1 MSALVEK
8 TTKASVFVQVVTG
21 AVSALGLVTPLAP
34 EHKILT
40 NLLQLEIFVQAVE
53 LLFYMWFLHSFQ
65 VENLAVKRYFDW
77 VISTPIMLFTMAAY
91 FTYQARQESKDEKK
105 PKEELNLSDIYILN
119 QPSLWTIWIAN
130 FFMLLFGFLGE
141 TGVLGTI
148 PAFTL
153 GTGALLVSFYT
164 LYQNFARF
172 SQYGQILFSF
182 MFVLWSGYG
191 VGFLL
196 PTVSKNIVYNGL
208 DILAKNFFGLFLYF
222 QIQRKVL
229 G

>member
-8 TTKASVFVQVVTG
+8 TTKASVFVQIVTG
-21 AVSALGLVTPLAP
+21 AVSALGLVVILPP

-40 NLLQLEIFVQAVE
+40 NLLQLEIFVQAIE
-53 LLFYMWFLHSFQ
+53 LMFYMWFLLSFQ

-77 VISTPIMLFTMAAY
+77 MISTPIMLFTMAAY
-91 FTYQARQESKDEKK
+91 FTYQAREETKDETKN
-105 PKEELNLSDIYILN
+105 KEELTLSDVYTLN
-119 QPSLWTIWIAN
+119 QPSLWTIWISN

-141 TGVLGTI
+141 TGILGTI

-172 SQYGQILFSF
+172 SYYGQILFSL

-191 VGFLL
+191 IGFLL
-196 PTVSKNIVYNGL
+196 PTISKNIVYNGL
-208 DILAKNFFGLFLYF
+208 DILAKNFFGLFLFF
-222 QIQRKVL
+222 QIKRKFM